1 VTTRDHVAKLVR
13 EAYDLGAE
21 EHRLQTNEDPRISI
35 MMLVDEIMRFC
46 DCTCTCSVEAYH
58 CPVHWEE

>member
-21 EHRLQTNEDPRISI
+21 DFKLQTNEDPRISI
-35 MMLVDEIMRFC
+35 MMIVDEIMQRC
-46 DCTCTCSVEAYH
+46 GCTCTCSVEAYH

>member
-1 VTTRDHVAKLVR
+1 VTIRDRVANLVR

-46 DCTCTCSVEAYH
+46 DCTCTCSVESYQ

>member
-1 VTTRDHVAKLVR
+1 VTIRDRVANLVR
-13 EAYDLGAE
+13 EAYDLGTE
-21 EHRLQTNEDPRISI
+21 SQRLQTNEDPRISI

-46 DCTCTCSVEAYH
+46 DCTCTCSVESYH

>member
-21 EHRLQTNEDPRISI
+21 DFKLQTNEDPRISI
-35 MMLVDEIMRFC
+35 MMIVDEIMQRC
-46 DCTCTCSVEAYH
+46 GCTCTCSVESYR